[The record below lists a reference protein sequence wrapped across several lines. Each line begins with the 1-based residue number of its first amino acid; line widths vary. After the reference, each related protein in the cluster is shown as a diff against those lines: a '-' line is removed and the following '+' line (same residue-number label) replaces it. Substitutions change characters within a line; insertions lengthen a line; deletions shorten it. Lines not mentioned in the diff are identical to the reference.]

1 MDALREPP
9 AEDVARLR
17 DCINDLVSIMA
28 QPAQWTGGDSDHASR
43 VMMFRWALHAALIAG
58 QSARQSRP
66 TSHLASL
73 RM

>member
-1 MDALREPP
+1 VDALREPP

-58 QSARQSRP
+58 QSAWQNRP
-66 TSHLASL
+66 SSHVAFR